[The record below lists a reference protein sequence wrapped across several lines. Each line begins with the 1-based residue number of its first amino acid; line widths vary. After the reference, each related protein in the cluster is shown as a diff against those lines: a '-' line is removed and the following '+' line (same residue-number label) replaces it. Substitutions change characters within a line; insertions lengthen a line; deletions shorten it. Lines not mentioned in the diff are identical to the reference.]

1 MLIADAVP
9 PSAVP
14 IRFGR
19 VPPPGQPEIAETVEL
34 PLFTTGRPLDNEL
47 GNAGRIGLAGL
58 PVVGNAGWLPRRTA
72 TGCQVLAPSDQERD
86 CHLERDRP
94 RVCTRLAHT
103 RGGVNFFGGLGG
115 FFIRGGAC
123 VTGRYRWRNGVT
135 SRYFKRNVVTFRYAI
150 RNGVTIC
157 RRLQTVAVALLL
169 DRRRAAGVGGQG
181 IRNTLVDQRRRSRQH
196 GDLSDEVGWRP
207 CL

>member
-9 PSAVP
+9 PGAVP
-14 IRFGR
+14 IRLRR
-19 VPPPGQPEIAETVEL
+19 VPSSGQPVIAEAVEL
-34 PLFTTGRPLDNEL
+34 PLFPTGRPLDNEL
-47 GNAGRIGLAGL
+47 SNAGRIGLAGL
-58 PVVGNAGWLPRRTA
+58 PVVGDAGWLARLTA
-72 TGCQVLAPSDQERD
+72 TGCEVLAPSDQDRD

-115 FFIRGGAC
+115 FFIRGGVC

-135 SRYFKRNVVTFRYAI
+135 FRYRNRNVVTVRYAI

-169 DRRRAAGVGGQG
+169 DRRWAAGVGGQS
-181 IRNTLVDQRRRSRQH
+181 IRDPLVDQRRRSRQN
-196 GDLSDEVGWRP
+196 GDLGDEV
-207 CL
+207 